1 MPFAWTS
8 RFCRI
13 AAPRGLVGCARRVA
27 AILLAGAILAV
38 ADAGSVKAQKRD
50 DGGFQTSIPHAI
62 LIDAESGSVLFE
74 RNADDLVYPASLAKL
89 MTAEVVFNELKQGNI
104 TLDDEAIISE
114 NAWRTGGAPSHTSSM
129 FAAIHSRVR
138 VEDLLRGV
146 IIQSGNDAAIAL
158 GEALGGNEA
167 AFGVM
172 MTKRAREIGLTK
184 SVFTNATGLHSPG
197 MQVTARDL
205 AKLARHIIR
214 TYPEFYKIYGE
225 REFTWNKI
233 RQFNRNPLLP
243 WGADGLKT
251 GFTKES
257 GYGLVASTDQ
267 NGLRLIVV
275 VMGAK
280 SDKERADEA
289 RKLLEW
295 GFRSFESRLLF
306 AEGQTVG
313 EAKVYGGEKGYA
325 RLVGPGPI
333 RLMVPRNANERII
346 ARVTYT
352 GPLPA
357 PVVSG
362 RPAGVLKVWRGDT
375 IALEVPLRTGEDISK
390 GSLSQRAFDA
400 VAESVI
406 ALFRVGAERL

>member
-1 MPFAWTS
+1 LPVHFSWTS
-8 RFCRI
+8 FSFRLNATVSGALRVRL
-13 AAPRGLVGCARRVA
+13 AALLLTVA
-27 AILLAGAILAV
+27 MLAFAGAGPAE
-38 ADAGSVKAQKRD
+38 AQKREE
-50 DGGFQTSIPHAI
+50 FQTSIPHVV
-62 LIDAESGSVLFE
+62 LMEAETGSVLFE
-74 RNADDLVYPASLAKL
+74 RSADELVYPASLAKL
-89 MTAEVVFNELKQGNI
+89 MTAEVVFNELEQGHI
-104 TLDDEAIISE
+104 TLDDVAIVSE

-129 FAAIHSRVR
+129 FAEIHSRVR

-167 AFGVM
+167 GFGVI

-184 SVFTNATGLHSPG
+184 SVFTNPTGLHSPG

-233 RQFNRNPLLP
+233 RQFNRNPLLA

-251 GFTKES
+251 GYTKEA
-257 GYGLVASTDQ
+257 GYNLVASSEQ

-280 SDKERADEA
+280 SEKERADDG

-306 AEGQTVG
+306 AEGQTIG
-313 EAKVYGGEKGYA
+313 EAKVYGGEKGSVPLTA
-325 RLVGPGPI
+325 PGPVQ
-333 RLMVPRNANERII
+333 LMVPRNANERII

-352 GPLPA
+352 GPLSA
-357 PVVSG
+357 PVETGQPVG
-362 RPAGVLKVWRGDT
+362 MLKVLRGDT
-375 IALEVPLRTGEDISK
+375 LALEVPLHAGGDVAK
-390 GSLSQRAFDA
+390 GSLYQRAIDA
-400 VAESVI
+400 VSESMI
-406 ALFRVGAERL
+406 ALFRAGAQRL